1 MSRSQSLF
9 AEGEAVCQKALE
21 GGWSQKQ
28 VTMNILLLGYLVYQ
42 SEKYRKRERERIN
55 RVLESERERY
65 THT

>member
-9 AEGEAVCQKALE
+9 AEGEAVCQKVRE
-21 GGWSQKQ
+21 GGRSQKQ

-42 SEKYRKRERERIN
+42 SEKYRKKERIN